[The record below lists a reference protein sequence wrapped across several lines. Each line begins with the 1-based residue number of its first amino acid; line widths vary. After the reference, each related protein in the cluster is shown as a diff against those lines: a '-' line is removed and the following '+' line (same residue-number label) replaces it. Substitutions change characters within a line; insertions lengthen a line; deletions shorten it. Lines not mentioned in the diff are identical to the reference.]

1 MKRNFLAG
9 FVLSLWAG
17 AVSAEQAPFDWSNLV
32 DARAQTF
39 EDPFADLSYDQLD
52 HLRTIVRANERLKD
66 DGLSGEDR
74 ARVEA
79 RLAEANAAM
88 TQSGID
94 VDWLLSQRWPVAER
108 REAAAKAG
116 NPSVDGKVVTLAGFA
131 VPAPPDPDGTG
142 VAYLVPEP
150 GACSHM
156 PPPNANQMVRV
167 RLNGGWTPSANDE
180 PVRLTGRLAI
190 SPSAHVIQV
199 VDGPVTMNASFAMEV
214 TRVETLADF
223 RAAASAGTEKGG
235 AENNTAHVH
244 DHNGADHE

>member
-1 MKRNFLAG
+1 MKRILLAG
-9 FVLSLWAG
+9 FVLSLWAA
-17 AVSAEQAPFDWSNLV
+17 AVFAEPASVDWSDLV

-52 HLRTIVRANERLKD
+52 HLRAIIRASEQLKNA
-66 DGLSGEDR
+66 GLSGKDR
-74 ARVEA
+74 AQAEA
-79 RLAEANAAM
+79 RLAEAEAAM

-108 REAAAKAG
+108 REAAATAG
-116 NPSVDGKVVTLAGFA
+116 NPAVDGKVVTLAGFA
-131 VPAPPDPDGTG
+131 VPAPPDPDGTR

-156 PPPNANQMVRV
+156 PPPNPNQMVRV
-167 RLNGGWTPSANDE
+167 RLNGGWTPSANHE
-180 PVRLTGRLAI
+180 PVRLTGRVTI

-214 TRVETLADF
+214 TRMETLADF
-223 RAAASAGTEKGG
+223 RAAAGAGTEKGG
-235 AENNTAHVH
+235 AENNSAHVH